1 MAKKLMVIDGILA
14 ENIYQSKRKA
24 NREKKTIKLI
34 NGQLIRANNR
44 IFCKAMI
51 EKSKQEEK
59 KKDLTSKDLYIKSLN
74 EDTSKI
80 YHHKIERIIDDNVI
94 TLVKNKN
101 HKTQLFH
108 KISLDSFLKKCKNS

>member
-1 MAKKLMVIDGILA
+1 MAKKLMVIDGVLA

-44 IFCKAMI
+44 LFCKAMI

-59 KKDLTSKDLYIKSLN
+59 KDLTGKDLYIKSLN

-80 YHHKIERIIDDNVI
+80 NKERYKKEKIIKIKEPNIE
-94 TLVKNKN
+94 TKPLY
-101 HKTQLFH
+101 H
-108 KISLDSFLKKCKNS
+108 KISLNSLLRKGLKF